1 VTAEFS
7 LWYRCWS
14 YLSYVTI
21 VTHVFLI
28 FNQYSVK
35 KNMMFTAIWTTGITL
50 MHSFIQQIKK
60 KNRNLLEI

>member
-14 YLSYVTI
+14 CLSYVTI

-35 KNMMFTAIWTTGITL
+35 KNMMLTAIWT
-50 MHSFIQQIKK
+50 
-60 KNRNLLEI
+60 